1 MSENEQAIFA
11 LRRLQY
17 LSLYLPKQKN
27 KQKERQEL
35 AEAVFDYIEAEPGNT
50 HEKAVWCENFIL
62 QGNSLQELISILE
75 REVDYDVEFAAGNLA
90 N

>member
-1 MSENEQAIFA
+1 MSENEQALFA

-27 KQKERQEL
+27 KQKEWQEL
-35 AEAVFDYIEAEPGNT
+35 AEAVLDYIEAEPGNL
-50 HEKAVWCENFIL
+50 HEKAVWCENLIM
-62 QGNSLQELISILE
+62 QGTSLQELISILE
-75 REVDYDVEFAAGNLA
+75 REVDYDVEFATGNLA

>member
-1 MSENEQAIFA
+1 MTQTEQAIFA

-27 KQKERQEL
+27 EQKERQEL
-35 AEAVFDYIEAEPGNT
+35 AEAVFDYIEAEPGNL

-62 QGNSLQELISILE
+62 QGNSLQELISVLE
-75 REVDYDVEFAAGNLA
+75 REVDYGVEYQR
-90 N
+90 

>member
-1 MSENEQAIFA
+1 MSENEQALFA

-27 KQKERQEL
+27 EQKERQEL
-35 AEAVFDYIEAEPGNT
+35 AEAVFDYIEAEPGNL

-62 QGNSLQELISILE
+62 QGNSLQELISVLE
-75 REVDYDVEFAAGNLA
+75 REVDYDIDYQR
-90 N
+90 